1 MNVKTYENIVDLLRK
16 EYPALSLDSVVD
28 NIEEAVEK
36 FGVKVKYSDMS
47 HIQSDEEISGY
58 VHVVDNKPEI
68 VVNGLQNDRRQR
80 FTIAHEL
87 GHILLHWK
95 WLPREKW
102 IYGSELPKGLVEVSY
117 RKENYLTE
125 EENLRERQADN
136 FAAEFLAPLKDV
148 VAFLKRFDNPDRE
161 VSISRIAEKFRISK
175 PAAFYRWKEAKE
187 VVNEQ

>member
-68 VVNGLQNDRRQR
+68 
-80 FTIAHEL
+80 AHEL

-102 IYGSELPKGLVEVSY
+102 IYGRELPKGLVEVSY

-148 VAFLKRFDNPDRE
+148 VAFLKKFDNPDRE

>member
-87 GHILLHWK
+87 GHIAL
-95 WLPREKW
+95 EM
-102 IYGSELPKGLVEVSY
+102 
-117 RKENYLTE
+117 
-125 EENLRERQADN
+125 
-136 FAAEFLAPLKDV
+136 
-148 VAFLKRFDNPDRE
+148 VA
-161 VSISRIAEKFRISK
+161 S
-175 PAAFYRWKEAKE
+175 
-187 VVNEQ
+187 